1 MEAIVLILIIV
12 ILVLLFK
19 RTFSSVIYATV
30 LVDLFLRLVAFFCS
44 QIKLV
49 DSLPASFNAVIY
61 NLTNGLLET
70 ILLWI
75 IFAVYV
81 LFFYYTLRIFIKKK

>member
-49 DSLPASFNAVIY
+49 DSLPSSFNAVIY